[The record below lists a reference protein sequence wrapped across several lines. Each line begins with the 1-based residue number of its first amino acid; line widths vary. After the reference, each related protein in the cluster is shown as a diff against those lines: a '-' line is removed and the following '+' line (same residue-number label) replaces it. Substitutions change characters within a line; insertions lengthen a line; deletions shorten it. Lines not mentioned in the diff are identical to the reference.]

1 MDQTPLKRP
10 QFFFTTAPLPCPY
23 LPDRLERKLVTELSG
38 PNAETLH
45 EALARSGFRRS
56 HSIAYAPSCPGCKAC
71 VPVRVVVK
79 EFRRQRTLARIWKDN
94 ADLLPV
100 KVPARAT
107 TEQFELFQRYQQS
120 RHRGSDMALM
130 GFYEYSAMVEDSPIE
145 TFLVEFRDR
154 AGDLVAV
161 CLTDRTTDGLS
172 AVYSFF
178 DADGGRPGLGNFVVL
193 WLIAHAVKLGLPYV
207 YLGYWIPDSAK
218 MAYKA
223 RFQPLEALGP
233 NGCWQQMTLA

>member
-38 PNAETLH
+38 PNAEPLH

-71 VPVRVVVK
+71 VPVRVVVQ
-79 EFRRQRTLARIWKDN
+79 EFKRQRTLSRVWKDN
-94 ADLLPV
+94 GDLLPV

-130 GFYEYSAMVEDSPIE
+130 GFYEYSAMVEDSPID

-154 AGDLVAV
+154 NGDLVAV

-178 DADGGRPGLGNFVVL
+178 DSDGDRASLGNFVVL
-193 WLIAHAVKLGLPYV
+193 WLIAHAEKLNLPYV

-233 NGCWQQMTLA
+233 NGWQALQIA